1 MSEMSKSFVETVAER
16 LIDQLKEG
24 VAPWQ
29 KPWQPGEAGAAMPT
43 NPVTGNRY
51 KGINALHLMSQDHED
66 QRWMTYKQAASIG
79 AQVRKG
85 EKGTP
90 IQYWKFSEEQTQTD
104 ANDKPMLDADG
115 KAVKHTVRLERPALF
130 MATVFNA
137 EQIDGLPPQQP
148 RKEQAWA
155 ASERAEGI
163 LQATG
168 ANVRHGEQDRA
179 FYRPATDTIHLPNK
193 GQFDSADRY
202 YATALHEL
210 GHWTGHQSR
219 LDRDMAHP
227 FGSEGYARE
236 ELRAEIASMIMGD
249 ELGIGH
255 DPKQHAAYVGSWIK
269 AIQDD
274 PLEIFRAAADAEK
287 IQDYVIGLE
296 QKQMQEQAAAQKV
309 AEFVAAN
316 QSLLPGKV
324 VQNTLDADP
333 QLKAILADEVKMKAL
348 DARVNAL
355 LQGINRSYIE
365 ETKAVI
371 ASTLGRDDAGL
382 ASVTAQSVRAA
393 YPAVPDSDLDDAQM
407 VADFIAANMNLLPE
421 KVAANTEAAPP
432 ALKALLADDVRM
444 KALDKQVD
452 QLLHN
457 LNQAYIDETQAIIAS
472 TLGRGDAHERAER
485 ANRSRAALPAAPGRE
500 GEEAQMLADFIAANH
515 NLFPEKVEEHA
526 REAPPELRKLLGDE
540 QRVQGL
546 MPRVSGMLEGIVPAY
561 VAQTLAAATAGVR
574 RPSESILAEVEGVVM
589 GEQSQMEVSMKAG
602 TMRRTPAE
610 EAARRPAANDSEAM
624 QLTEG
629 EAAVVRA
636 RLGDSG
642 NGGALD
648 AAAMREFGF
657 ELPLD
662 WNGRVRV
669 QESLEP
675 AGMDG
680 RSASESGAVPWSIF
694 AARADGREQWLT
706 DAPSQQDANRLA
718 SRLELI
724 DAHSEENAFE
734 KAAKLARIR
743 EEAVRLDPQSTAEDI
758 SAARE
763 ARKDAEFNATQND
776 ADLLRRIAEQERAR
790 AALPDTVA
798 QSPQTQA
805 GALTYLDVAYQD
817 KDEVKALGAKW
828 DRREQAWYVPSG
840 VDPAPFEKFAR
851 QGGREADG
859 AQHIGRTP
867 ETVAQADDVVASRV
881 YLAVPYGERIA
892 AKAAG
897 AEWDKTAKSWYAGP
911 DADAEALARWKVDN
925 HAVEQNPAMTPRDE
939 FADALRAVGCVVA
952 GEHPIMDGQKHRIS
966 VAGEK
971 HSENSG
977 AGFYVGHL
985 DGHPAGYVK
994 NNKTGVE
1001 MNWKSKGYALDPE
1014 QKAKLRAQAATKLQV
1029 RGEEQARQH
1038 EQAADRVSRQMAD
1051 LTPIAKPT
1059 PYMQTKG
1066 LDPMPGAL
1074 TDKDGKTTYIPA
1086 TDADGKQ
1093 WTTQYIQEDGTK
1105 RFAKDSRKAGCFH
1118 AVGGL
1123 EALAKA
1129 PALVIAEGYATAS
1142 SLARSLGHATVA
1154 AFDSGNLPD
1163 VAMALHKKFPDK
1175 PVVIAGDNDQHLE
1188 ATQGINPGKKKAQE
1202 AARIT
1207 NGRVVL
1213 PIFAPGE
1220 VGQDPK
1226 GYTDFNDLAHK
1237 SKLGMDGVDRQ
1248 VRPVVAD
1255 AVEKHQAAMERLAHE
1270 QRQALG
1276 QRHAIKMG

>member
-1 MSEMSKSFVETVAER
+1 MIMNEMTKSFVETVAER
-16 LIDQLKEG
+16 LIEQLREG

-29 KPWQPGEAGAAMPT
+29 KPWQPGEAGASMPT

-51 KGINALHLMSQDHED
+51 KGINALHLMSQDHID

-90 IQYWKFSEEQTQTD
+90 IQYWKFTEDHTQTD
-104 ANDKPMLDADG
+104 ANDKPILDADG
-115 KAVKHTVRLERPALF
+115 KAVKHTVRLERPSLF

-137 EQIDGLPPQQP
+137 DQIDGLPQRTPP
-148 RKEQAWA
+148 KEQSWA
-155 ASERAEGI
+155 ASERADGI

-168 ANVRHGEQDRA
+168 ANIRQGEQDRA

-193 GQFDSADRY
+193 EQFDSADRY

-219 LDRDMAHP
+219 LDRDLAHP

-287 IQDYVIGLE
+287 IQDYVLGLE
-296 QKQMQEQAAAQKV
+296 RKQVKERTEAQKV

-333 QLKAILADEVKMKAL
+333 QLKAILADEAKMKAL

-371 ASTLGRDDAGL
+371 ASTLGRGDADNT
-382 ASVTAQSVRAA
+382 SVPAQSVRAA

-421 KVAANTEAAPP
+421 KIAANTEAAPF
-432 ALKALLADDVRM
+432 ALKAILADDVRM
-444 KALDKQVD
+444 KALDTQVN

-472 TLGRGDAHERAER
+472 TLGRGDADQRAER
-485 ANRSRAALPAAPGRE
+485 ANVSHAALPAGPSRE
-500 GEEAQMLADFIAANH
+500 GEEAQLHADFIAAAEGMDGQDDLEVNMKGGTVRSS
-515 NLFPEKVEEHA
+515 PGRDTKVLLSGRDSDALQLTDGELAMVQA
-526 REAPPELRKLLGDE
+526 RRAGVGETAAFE
-540 QRVQGL
+540 
-546 MPRVSGMLEGIVPAY
+546 
-561 VAQTLAAATAGVR
+561 AAA
-574 RPSESILAEVEGVVM
+574 EAELGF
-589 GEQSQMEVSMKAG
+589 
-602 TMRRTPAE
+602 
-610 EAARRPAANDSEAM
+610 
-624 QLTEG
+624 QL
-629 EAAVVRA
+629 
-636 RLGDSG
+636 
-642 NGGALD
+642 
-648 AAAMREFGF
+648 
-657 ELPLD
+657 PHD

-669 QESLEP
+669 QEGAQP
-675 AGMDG
+675 ADAVE
-680 RSASESGAVPWSIF
+680 RSVTGTEAQSWSVF
-694 AARADGREQWLT
+694 AQRTGGEEQWLADT
-706 DAPSQQDANRLA
+706 ASQREADRLA
-718 SRLELI
+718 RRLTLI
-724 DAHSEENAFE
+724 DAYSEENEFE
-734 KAAKLARIR
+734 KVAKLARIR
-743 EEAVRLDPQSTAEDI
+743 EDAVRRDPRSTAEDI
-758 SAARE
+758 AAARE
-763 ARKDAEFNATQND
+763 FRKDAEFHATQND
-776 ADLLRRIAEQERAR
+776 ADLLRRIAEQERSQSSRMQAD
-790 AALPDTVA
+790 AALSG
-798 QSPQTQA
+798 QQTQT
-805 GALTYLDVAYQD
+805 GALTYLNVAYQD
-817 KDEVKALGAKW
+817 KDVVKELGAKW
-828 DRREQAWYVPSG
+828 DRREQAWYVPYG
-840 VDPAPFEKFAR
+840 VDPAPFEKYAR
-851 QGGREADG
+851 EGMNQAQGGLQNERAGQSMGEGDA
-859 AQHIGRTP
+859 AVAGRT
-867 ETVAQADDVVASRV
+867 
-881 YLAVPYGERIA
+881 YLAVPYGERMA

-897 AEWDKTAKSWYAGP
+897 AEWDRAAKSWYAGP
-911 DADAEALARWKVDN
+911 DSDLGALARWNADN
-925 HAVEQNPAMTPRDE
+925 VPIQQDPAMTPRDE
-939 FADALRAVGCVVA
+939 FADALRAVGCVV
-952 GEHPIMDGQKHRIS
+952 GGDHPIMDGQKHRIS
-966 VAGEK
+966 VNGEK
-971 HSENSG
+971 HSDNAGS
-977 AGFYVGHL
+977 GFYVGHL
-985 DGHPAGYVK
+985 DGHPAGYIK

-1001 MNWKSKGYALDPE
+1001 MNWKSKGYTLDPE
-1014 QKAKLRAQAATKLQV
+1014 QKAILRAQAASRMQE
-1029 RGEEQARQH
+1029 RDAEQARLH
-1038 EQAADRVSRQMAD
+1038 EQAAERVTRQMAE
-1051 LTPIAKPT
+1051 LVPVARPT
-1059 PYMQTKG
+1059 PYLQAKG
-1066 LDPMPGAL
+1066 VEPMPGL
-1074 TDKDGKTTYIPA
+1074 FTDREGRTTYVPA

-1105 RFAKDSRKAGCFH
+1105 RFAKGSRKSGCFH

-1123 EALAKA
+1123 DALAKA

-1226 GYTDFNDLAHK
+1226 GFTDFNDLANK

-1248 VRPVVAD
+1248 VRAVVAA
-1255 AVEKHQAAMERLAHE
+1255 AVEKHQTAAQRATLE
-1270 QRQALG
+1270 QRQATG
-1276 QRHAIKMG
+1276 ERHAIKIG